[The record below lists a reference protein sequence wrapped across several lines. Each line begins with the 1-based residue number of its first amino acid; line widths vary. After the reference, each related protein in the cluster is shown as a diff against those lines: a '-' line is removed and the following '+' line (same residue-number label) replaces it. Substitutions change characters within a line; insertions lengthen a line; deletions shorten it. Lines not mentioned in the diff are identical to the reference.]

1 MNVQNILHW
10 SSLLLFHNMDIFCR
24 SSNVIHLGIR
34 DPTWTETIQMLVQL
48 EPACD
53 SVGKWNYLVT
63 THEGLLY
70 ISTINCIELV
80 SSSTKFQKALGG
92 MYLNRDTGTQR
103 PDPRDT
109 WVR

>member
-34 DPTWTETIQMLVQL
+34 EPTWTETIQMLVQL

-63 THEGLLY
+63 THEPYSYFYLADNP
-70 ISTINCIELV
+70 INI
-80 SSSTKFQKALGG
+80 QPYRR
-92 MYLNRDTGTQR
+92 YLN
-103 PDPRDT
+103 
-109 WVR
+109 